1 LIHLEAQPTVD
12 YRNGFG
18 RTLGNR
24 RKKTLGETNAYPRL
38 LASREGVS
46 MLRGKVVMI
55 TGASR
60 GLGKALALAFARE
73 GATLVINSRS
83 EDSLKPVAGEA
94 KETGAEVLAVP
105 ADVSVGADVEGLVDE
120 SVRRFGRIDVL
131 VNNAGL
137 LGPRVPIVEYPED
150 EWRRVLDANL
160 TAPFLLSKAVI
171 PRMLEGGSI
180 VNVTSGVSVEG
191 RAEWGAYSVSKFGVE
206 GLTQILAAELKDR
219 GIRVNSIDPGGMR
232 TDMRAAAY
240 PDEDPASRIT
250 PEENTAVFL
259 YLASDE
265 SREVTGERFKAQEF
279 QPSG

>member
-1 LIHLEAQPTVD
+1 
-12 YRNGFG
+12 
-18 RTLGNR
+18 
-24 RKKTLGETNAYPRL
+24 
-38 LASREGVS
+38 

-60 GLGKALALAFARE
+60 GLGRALALTCARE
-73 GATLVINSRS
+73 GANLVINSRS
-83 EDSLKPVAGEA
+83 EDSLGTVAGEA
-94 KETGAEVLAVP
+94 EEMGVEVLAIP
-105 ADVSVGADVEGLVDE
+105 ADVSVRSDVERLVDE
-120 SVRRFGRIDVL
+120 SVRHFGRVDVL

-137 LGPRVPIVEYPED
+137 LGPRVPIEEYPED

-160 TAPFLLSKAVI
+160 TAPFLLSKVI
-171 PRMLEGGSI
+171 IPHLPEGGSI

-191 RAEWGAYSVSKFGVE
+191 RAEWGAYSVSKFGME

-219 GIRVNSIDPGGMR
+219 GIRVNSVDPGGMR
-232 TDMRAAAY
+232 TEMRAAAY
-240 PDEDPASRIT
+240 PDEDPMTRIT

-279 QPSG
+279 QPAG